1 MRKYQPIWERLKKR
15 DRVVLEVEPWLARRV
30 KKAVIKEKDSDIPFK
45 IMNELERLRL
55 VFEYSPE
62 TKRMTI
68 ALVAKFNIVPIERG

>member
-55 VFEYSPE
+55 VF
-62 TKRMTI
+62 
-68 ALVAKFNIVPIERG
+68 